1 MFMFVSALKKVSACM
16 PTYVIKS
23 QDQKQVRVCQTNLFT
38 GSKSMATAC
47 RRPETGITTSV
58 RSGVSSEIR
67 RISTLRANNRKC
79 TGPVTK

>member
-1 MFMFVSALKKVSACM
+1 
-16 PTYVIKS
+16 
-23 QDQKQVRVCQTNLFT
+23 
-38 GSKSMATAC
+38 MATAC
-47 RRPETGITTSV
+47 RKPETGTTTSV

>member
-1 MFMFVSALKKVSACM
+1 
-16 PTYVIKS
+16 
-23 QDQKQVRVCQTNLFT
+23 
-38 GSKSMATAC
+38 MATAW
-47 RRPETGITTSV
+47 RRPETGTTTSV

>member
-1 MFMFVSALKKVSACM
+1 
-16 PTYVIKS
+16 
-23 QDQKQVRVCQTNLFT
+23 
-38 GSKSMATAC
+38 MATAC

-67 RISTLRANNRKC
+67 RISTLRANIRKC

>member
-16 PTYVIKS
+16 PTYVMKS

-47 RRPETGITTSV
+47 RRRETGITTSV